1 MPRIVL
7 ASASASRRRLLESAG
22 VKPKIMVSHV
32 DEESDFFNAMKPA
45 DMVIALAITKA
56 HTIREQIDFPAIII
70 GCDSTFEFDSQSLG
84 KPATPE
90 IAIERASRVRGNSGL
105 LHTGHCII
113 DTTKDKEISSIVTTK
128 VTFDNMTD
136 AEIDASFAKA
146 AASGD
151 EEPEMGDFE
160 KAIEILRKKGQ
171 KVAANRADRDSSEG
185 AAIAKVSTDKTAGVV
200 ISLNCETDFV
210 AKNDSFVALANAL
223 ADLAINFKSKE
234 AFLV

>member
-22 VKPKIMVSHV
+22 LKPTIMVSHI
-32 DEESDFFNAMKPA
+32 DEETDFFNAMKPT

-136 AEIDASFAKA
+136 AEITDYVATGEPLHVAGGFTLDGFSSPFIPSIEGDYTNVVGISMPFVRKA
-146 AASGD
+146 FEQLGYSW
-151 EEPEMGDFE
+151 PEV
-160 KAIEILRKKGQ
+160 KAMQ
-171 KVAANRADRDSSEG
+171 
-185 AAIAKVSTDKTAGVV
+185 
-200 ISLNCETDFV
+200 
-210 AKNDSFVALANAL
+210 
-223 ADLAINFKSKE
+223 
-234 AFLV
+234 